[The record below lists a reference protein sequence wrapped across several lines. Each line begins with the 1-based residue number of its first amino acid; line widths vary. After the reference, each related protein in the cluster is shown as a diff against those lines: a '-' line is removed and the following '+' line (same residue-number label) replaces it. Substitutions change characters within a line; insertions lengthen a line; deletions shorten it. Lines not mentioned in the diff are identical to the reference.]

1 MVLDNCACPFID
13 TEFMITLESFKAFM
27 MSDAVPNYVFRYCST
42 LCEGQWEWFYG
53 QMIYAIEFTDEPEY
67 LFYTLKWILKF
78 DYDDLV
84 YEMYCQ
90 DIMDPE
96 CRKETL
102 IKSSKWTEC
111 CNKYH
116 ERFEQDFADMWR
128 DDADNDDDAQ
138 ELPF

>member
-1 MVLDNCACPFID
+1 
-13 TEFMITLESFKAFM
+13 MITLECFKAFM
-27 MSDAVPNYVFRYCST
+27 VSDAVPNYVRRYCGA

-53 QMIYAIEFTDEPEY
+53 QMIYAIEFTDEPAY

-90 DIMDPE
+90 DAMDPE
-96 CRKETL
+96 CREENL
-102 IKSSKWTEC
+102 IKHTRWAEC
-111 CNKYH
+111 HRKYH
-116 ERFEQDFADMWR
+116 EKFEQDFADIMGGN
-128 DDADNDDDAQ
+128 AGCGTEQ